1 MIKNKIK
8 DERIVSIN
16 NKIQSEAFLV
26 VVLLLGIS
34 IFVKSYFYNM
44 SVSSY
49 ITEMAVMVIALAY
62 IVVRSATLGYT
73 SLDSSK
79 RGKLITILVILGLSL
94 IVSIVNGVRNYS
106 TYADMY
112 TGLFDIHFLASIGV
126 TFLSSFVFIS
136 LILFTVSCI
145 DKVGQ
150 KKIENEIDEAED
162 EEIK

>member
-34 IFVKSYFYNM
+34 IFVKGYFYNM

-62 IVVRSATLGYT
+62 
-73 SLDSSK
+73 SSP
-79 RGKLITILVILGLSL
+79 
-94 IVSIVNGVRNYS
+94 
-106 TYADMY
+106 
-112 TGLFDIHFLASIGV
+112 
-126 TFLSSFVFIS
+126 
-136 LILFTVSCI
+136 
-145 DKVGQ
+145 
-150 KKIENEIDEAED
+150 
-162 EEIK
+162 